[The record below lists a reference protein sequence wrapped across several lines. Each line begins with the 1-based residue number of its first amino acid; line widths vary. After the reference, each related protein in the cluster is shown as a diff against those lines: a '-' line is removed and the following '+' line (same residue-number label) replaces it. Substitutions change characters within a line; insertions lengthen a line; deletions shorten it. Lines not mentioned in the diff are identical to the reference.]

1 MMIAVQ
7 TIRAT
12 ARAVVSDSSMAAWA
26 PPSHFASSA
35 SSSKMRPSSYLY
47 AKKRDR
53 DCFEAYDYQAHM
65 QQKMRY
71 SALREQPQCY
81 NYSSPQQQQQQH
93 REAYRYPQQPMYHHG
108 SAVYPRRDS
117 LEHQADVENT
127 KRQRLSPPASNSSS
141 SAAKIHN
148 VRKTK
153 ACSKPKRPTRA
164 RMTRKNYNKKKLQEM
179 TVATGRQ
186 LQAILATSD
195 RLELPVRTLQRA
207 RYFRHKAEALDG
219 SLRAK
224 CNSIVQKER
233 DIKAWLGM
241 TTGKKE
247 KIIKL
252 RSRLHGRWA
261 EVKDLQSEVKPK
273 RQRLKNLKFAVM
285 CEERSIEEEP
295 TLE

>member
-1 MMIAVQ
+1 MQ

-12 ARAVVSDSSMAAWA
+12 ARAVVSDSSMAPWA
-26 PPSHFASSA
+26 SPPSHFASSA
-35 SSSKMRPSSYLY
+35 SSSKMRPTSYLY

-81 NYSSPQQQQQQH
+81 NYSTSSQQQQ
-93 REAYRYPQQPMYHHG
+93 REAYRYPQQPKYHYG
-108 SAVYPRRDS
+108 PAVYPRRDS
-117 LEHQADVENT
+117 LEHDADVENV

-141 SAAKIHN
+141 SSAAQIHKM
-148 VRKTK
+148 RKTK
-153 ACSKPKRPTRA
+153 VCPKQKRSTRA

-179 TVATGRQ
+179 SVATGKQ

-195 RLELPVRTLQRA
+195 QTELPVRTLQRT
-207 RYFRHKAEALDG
+207 RYFRHKAEALDS
-219 SLRAK
+219 SLRVK

-273 RQRLKNLKFAVM
+273 RQRLKNLRFAGM

-295 TLE
+295 ALE